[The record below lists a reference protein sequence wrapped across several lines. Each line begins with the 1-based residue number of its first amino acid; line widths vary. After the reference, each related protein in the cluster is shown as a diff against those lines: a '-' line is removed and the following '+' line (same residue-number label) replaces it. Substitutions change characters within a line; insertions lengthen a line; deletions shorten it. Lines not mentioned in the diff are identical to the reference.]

1 MLDNSFPLRDCTY
14 QMGIAIVLPVSPSS
28 NVTTAQIYCEERDE
42 RESKGVDLPADLHSY
57 RSLVAASKLQI

>member
-14 QMGIAIVLPVSPSS
+14 QMGIAIALLLSPSS
-28 NVTTAQIYCEERDE
+28 NVNTAQIYCEERDE

-57 RSLVAASKLQI
+57 HSPVAASYS

>member
-1 MLDNSFPLRDCTY
+1 MLDNSFPLRGNTPRLLS
-14 QMGIAIVLPVSPSS
+14 VLLVSPSS

>member
-1 MLDNSFPLRDCTY
+1 MLDNSFPLRGNTRRLLS
-14 QMGIAIVLPVSPSS
+14 VLPVSPSS

>member
-1 MLDNSFPLRDCTY
+1 
-14 QMGIAIVLPVSPSS
+14 MGIAIVLPVSPSS

>member
-1 MLDNSFPLRDCTY
+1 MLDNSFPLRGNTPRLLS
-14 QMGIAIVLPVSPSS
+14 VLPVSPSS

-57 RSLVAASKLQI
+57 CSLVAASKLQI